1 MKRAV
6 DIVVLSDVQLGSNL
20 CKSKELL
27 NYLESVEIG
36 TLILN
41 GDFICFAKLQET
53 PLPKAHIQVIQ
64 KVLKIA
70 SEMTKVYYL
79 SGDQDAKLKK
89 QLNSPFNQ
97 FHFRDNLNLQLKG
110 KSYWIFHGDVLDF
123 SLLGPSFGRNIHQY
137 NYRQLV
143 KYNTIHKKISRLL
156 GFTAFQKNTTKTANY
171 IQQFE
176 DKALRMASY
185 HSCDYIICGH
195 TRQAQMKTKEINGK
209 KVTYLNAG
217 DWQNHL
223 TALEYKWNHWS
234 IFEYESSDY
243 QHLNTNSPS
252 KIDSFN
258 YEVNAFTPA
267 STQIIEDFLRVNTLR
282 IAR

>member
-6 DIVVLSDVQLGSNL
+6 DIVVLSDVQLGSEL

-27 NYLESVEIG
+27 NYLNSIEIG

-41 GDFICFAKLQET
+41 GDFICFAKLQQT
-53 PLPKAHIQVIQ
+53 PLPKAHLQVIQ
-64 KVLKIA
+64 KVLEIA
-70 SEMTKVYYL
+70 SKKTKVYYL
-79 SGDQDAKLKK
+79 TGDQDAKLKK
-89 QLNSPFNQ
+89 QLNFPFSPL
-97 FHFRDNLNLQLKG
+97 HFRDNLHLQLKG

-123 SLLGPSFGRNIHQY
+123 TLLGPSFGRNTHQY

-143 KYNTIHKKISRLL
+143 KYNTIHKKISRIM

-176 DKALRMASY
+176 DKALRMAAY

-195 TRQAQMKTKEINGK
+195 TRQAKMKTTEISGK

-234 IFEYESSDY
+234 IFEYDSSDY
-243 QHLNTNSPS
+243 QYLNTNSPS
-252 KIDSFN
+252 KSDDFN
-258 YEVNAFTPA
+258 YELNATPIT
-267 STQIIEDFLRVNTLR
+267 STQIIEDLLRVN
-282 IAR
+282 